1 MLFCSSN
8 NCIAITAKNRCRAVV
23 IIRKRRMSAVYGY
36 GHRYG
41 ISGLVGHNN
50 GLFSVSR
57 IKRTLSVC
65 KRDRVS
71 VDGDIVKICLFYRNN
86 LCFAIY
92 LAVCNSGNNRGG
104 MINHNAVRADISDI
118 PRGI

>member
-1 MLFCSSN
+1 MLFRRRCH
-8 NCIAITAKNRCRAVV
+8 AAAVRTKYRCRTVV

-86 LCFAIY
+86 LGFAIY
-92 LAVCNSGNNRGG
+92 LAVCNSGNNR
-104 MINHNAVRADISDI
+104 AV
-118 PRGI
+118 